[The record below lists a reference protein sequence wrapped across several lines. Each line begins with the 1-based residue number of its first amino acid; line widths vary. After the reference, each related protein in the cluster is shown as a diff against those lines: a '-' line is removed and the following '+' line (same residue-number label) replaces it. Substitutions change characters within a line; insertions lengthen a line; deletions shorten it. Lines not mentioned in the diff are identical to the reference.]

1 MIRKFWLTN
10 SKNETKQLQSASI
23 FLNEPQ
29 GMGFSN
35 ALGTVQY
42 GEKLTYESAQN
53 FEAVSG
59 TVIFKDSSLADKY
72 SKYHDFVTFLTY
84 TPLTLHY
91 QIPTSTP
98 AEYTMDVAVNN
109 LGKTEVKSDGL
120 LQCDISLQ
128 CLGRWQGAE
137 ITKTGTSTSYS
148 LTNDSHFPV
157 GFTIKLTGSGMEN
170 PYFTLTNDSGLY
182 GEAKFLG
189 TFDKVTVNSKDS
201 EQEVIVE
208 VGGSVLPNPL
218 SYQDLSISNGS
229 IYVTFIKIARGT
241 STLAIG
247 LDSGTLTGVE
257 VKYVPL
263 YRSV

>member
-72 SKYHDFVTFLTY
+72 SKYHDFVTFLTF

-109 LGKTEVKSDGL
+109 LGKTEVKPDGL
-120 LQCDISLQ
+120 LQCEISMQ
-128 CLGRWQGAE
+128 CLSRWKGTEVSTTGTGSSYSISNDSHMAVGFL
-137 ITKTGTSTSYS
+137 ITITGTSM
-148 LTNDSHFPV
+148 
-157 GFTIKLTGSGMEN
+157 KN
-170 PYFTLTNDSGLY
+170 PYFTLTKDSELY
-182 GEAKFLG
+182 GEAKFTG
-189 TFDKVTVNSKDS
+189 TFSKVQVDS
-201 EQEVIVE
+201 NDSQQSVE
-208 VGGSVLPNPL
+208 LETGGSPVANPL
-218 SYQDLSISNGS
+218 SKQDLSISNGS
-229 IYVTFIKIARGT
+229 IYVTFLKLARGT

-247 LDSGTLTGVE
+247 MDSGSISSVTI
-257 VKYVPL
+257 KYSPL